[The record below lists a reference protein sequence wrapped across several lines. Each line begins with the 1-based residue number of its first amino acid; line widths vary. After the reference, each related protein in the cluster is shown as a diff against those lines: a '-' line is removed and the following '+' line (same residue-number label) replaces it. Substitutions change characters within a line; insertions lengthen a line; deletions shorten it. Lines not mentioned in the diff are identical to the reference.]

1 MSDEEDQIF
10 GETPLPGLAYCFR
23 VTAKKCAT
31 CLKPIE
37 LMQAVWGYAETT
49 DGSDWCIHHYSCAWD
64 GAHAPLITQDP
75 VFDDLDVTNFR

>member
-1 MSDEEDQIF
+1 
-10 GETPLPGLAYCFR
+10 
-23 VTAKKCAT
+23 
-31 CLKPIE
+31 
-37 LMQAVWGYAETT
+37 MQAVWGYAETT